1 MRGPTVAIVTIPCEE
16 IATVDVTW
24 ELSAKD
30 LQELG
35 VEDVSQLEEK
45 IRNREIDMWDL
56 PADVYETIDSELTET
71 YQADADVRLLNWE
84 MTDD

>member
-1 MRGPTVAIVTIPCEE
+1 MRGPTVAVVTIPCEE

-45 IRNREIDMWDL
+45 IRNGEIDMWDL
-56 PADVYETIDSELTET
+56 PVDIYETIDSELTGT
-71 YQADADVRLLNWE
+71 YSQDAEVYVVDN
-84 MTDD
+84 